1 LNPQREQ
8 RGDFSVRLL
17 VLLGVILVFIFVIA
31 YFVYSLQPTDIETS
45 PNNTII
51 STSTAIQFKIEKGEG
66 VREIASHLSREKL
79 IRSITVFKFYT
90 ILSGTA
96 HRFLPGIYTISNA
109 MSIPEIVA
117 EFTVGGKN
125 EMTIVIPEG
134 TTVLDVEEILSSAGV
149 LRSGALL
156 PKDPKLFEK
165 EFPFLEKRTSL
176 EGFIFPDT
184 YRVPLDASPE
194 TIVKKFLETFERK
207 AWPILKEEDDW
218 YNRLVLSSILERE
231 VITFE
236 DRQTV
241 AGIFLRRISIRMP
254 VQADATISYEK
265 CEGKYKGCKVIRLA
279 RSDTLIPS
287 PYNTYQRLGFP
298 PTPIANPG
306 QSALRAAIE
315 PRATQY
321 LYYLSAKTGETIFS
335 RTLEEHNI
343 KKAKYL

>member
-8 RGDFSVRLL
+8 RGNLSVRLL
-17 VLLGVILVFIFVIA
+17 VVLGAVLALIFVVA
-31 YFVYSLQPTDIETS
+31 YFVYSLQPTDVETS

-66 VREIASHLSREKL
+66 VREIASHLSKEKL
-79 IRSITVFKFYT
+79 IRSVTVFKFYT

-96 HRFLPGIYTISNA
+96 HRFLPGMYTVSNA
-109 MSIPEIVA
+109 MSIPEIVT

-125 EMTIVIPEG
+125 EITVVIPEG
-134 TTVLDVEEILSSAGV
+134 TTILDVEEILSNAGV
-149 LRSGALL
+149 LQKGIVL

-176 EGFIFPDT
+176 EGFVFPDT
-184 YRVPLDASPE
+184 YRVPLDAPPDA
-194 TIVKKFLETFERK
+194 IVRKFLETFERK

-218 YNRLVLSSILERE
+218 YNRLILSSILERE
-231 VITFE
+231 IVTFE

-241 AGIFLRRISIRMP
+241 AGIFLKRISIRMP
-254 VQADATISYEK
+254 IQADATVSYEK
-265 CEGKYKGCKVIRLA
+265 CKGKYKGCAVIQLA
-279 RSDTLIPS
+279 RSDTSILS
-287 PYNTYQRLGFP
+287 PYNTYQRLGLP

-315 PRATQY
+315 PKMTQY
-321 LYYLSAKTGETIFS
+321 LYYLSAKTGETLFS
-335 RTLEEHNI
+335 RTFEEHNI
-343 KKAKYL
+343 KRAKYL